1 MKIYYN
7 DKKYN
12 KATLYGEKLILFNEV
27 DNRIKSDA
35 YLFIARSSISLG
47 NKKKALNAY
56 KKLENDSNKEFAVEA
71 FIIELWI
78 ILTIKNI

>member
-12 KATLYGEKLILFNEV
+12 KATLYGEKLISFNEV

-35 YLFIARSSISLG
+35 YLLIARSSISLG
-47 NKKKALNAY
+47 NKKRL
-56 KKLENDSNKEFAVEA
+56 
-71 FIIELWI
+71 
-78 ILTIKNI
+78 

>member
-12 KATLYGEKLILFNEV
+12 KATLCGEKLISFNEV

-35 YLFIARSSISLG
+35 YLLIARSSKVSEI
-47 NKKKALNAY
+47 KKTLNAY
-56 KKLENDSNKEFAVEA
+56 KKLRGSIKNLRGALYFKAMDNFE
-71 FIIELWI
+71 
-78 ILTIKNI
+78 IKNI